1 MSSYKKDFTDKSAL
15 KSAISSEGNNNK
27 NDNKN
32 NGAEYKSD
40 IDDINNKNMD
50 KEANKTDRRFLQ
62 EADIEVEVGTD
73 ADFDAE
79 INDNPV
85 RPLSFNEYI
94 GQTKLKENLLIFI
107 NGAKKR
113 KAKTGKYDLDHL
125 LFFGPPGLG
134 KTTLSS
140 IIAKELGVN
149 IKTTSGPSIE
159 KTGDVA
165 AILSSISEGDIVFID
180 EIHRLPK
187 PVAEMLYPAMED
199 FRLDIVIGE
208 GPSAKSIRLSL
219 PRFTLIGATTRA
231 GLIPS
236 PLRDR
241 FGFAARLEY
250 YNIQELTNIIVRS
263 ASIYKIIIEK
273 KAAEEIARRSRGTPR
288 IANKMIRRLR
298 DYMLHLKQN
307 AITLEVAKYGI
318 NRLGI
323 DEIGLDD
330 NDKLF
335 LLTLINKFAGGPVGI
350 ETLAQAMNDEKGTL
364 EEVIEPYLVSCGLIA
379 RTKKGRIATETA
391 YKHFNII
398 KEDSLFL

>member
-1 MSSYKKDFTDKSAL
+1 MSSYKKDFIKKSADADADY
-15 KSAISSEGNNNK
+15 SGSNNNNIK
-27 NDNKN
+27 DNDT
-32 NGAEYKSD
+32 ADYA
-40 IDDINNKNMD
+40 DDDDCINS
-50 KEANKTDRRFLQ
+50 EL
-62 EADIEVEVGTD
+62 
-73 ADFDAE
+73 
-79 INDNPV
+79 NDNPV
-85 RPLSFNEYI
+85 RPLSFKEYI

-134 KTTLSS
+134 KTTLAT

-165 AILSSISEGDIVFID
+165 SILSSIGEGDIVFID

-250 YNIQELTNIIVRS
+250 YDIEELTEIIIRS
-263 ASIYKIIIEK
+263 ASIYKIPVEK

-298 DYMLHLKQN
+298 DYMLHLKQDS
-307 AITLEVAKYGI
+307 ITLAVARYGI
-318 NRLGI
+318 DKLGI
-323 DEIGLDD
+323 DELGLDD
-330 NDKLF
+330 NDKFF
-335 LLTLINKFAGGPVGI
+335 LRTLINKFAGGPVGVD
-350 ETLAQAMNDEKGTL
+350 TLAQAMNDEKGTL

-379 RTKKGRIATETA
+379 RTKKGRIATESA

-398 KEDSLFL
+398 KEDSLW